1 MALTSRG
8 ARSGL
13 GESYIKAGALARVLQ
28 RQREVRRRRRDRE
41 IRTCLANIFHTVRLL
56 DHTYLYWISR
66 VYIRNQT

>member
-28 RQREVRRRRRDRE
+28 RQREVRRRR
-41 IRTCLANIFHTVRLL
+41 CLVWVPRSGDSYVPRPRQYIFHTVSSI
-56 DHTYLYWISR
+56 TR
-66 VYIRNQT
+66 VYSI